1 MPNSTRRRR
10 RSSRQADTPRRAIG
24 WIVGDEPRVVID
36 WQGFADYDYDDAK
49 PAGA

>member
-1 MPNSTRRRR
+1 
-10 RSSRQADTPRRAIG
+10 
-24 WIVGDEPRVVID
+24 VGDEPRVVID